1 MRGSKIGR
9 HLPPVGGA
17 YQCGAI
23 ISAWHCK
30 WGSYRGAHA
39 PSTYLS
45 LSSFMG
51 MPQQTNTPPPAST
64 TFTLLPHT
72 LQRYSC
78 PTAVAMHVLLGG
90 FQLLTPGTEAP
101 ERQRRMFNLEALQR
115 LRW

>member
-1 MRGSKIGR
+1 MGGHCPPFPIINWCVGR
-9 HLPPVGGA
+9 TEDSSAQSGGEEKA
-17 YQCGAI
+17 AGQPA
-23 ISAWHCK
+23 
-30 WGSYRGAHA
+30 A

-78 PTAVAMHVLLGG
+78 PTAMAMLVLLVG
-90 FQLLTPGTEAP
+90 FSLLTPGTKAP
-101 ERQRRMFNLEALQR
+101 ERQRRMFNLEAVQVR
-115 LRW
+115 RR

>member
-1 MRGSKIGR
+1 MDRNNFFLALQMGQLSEGSCP
-9 HLPPVGGA
+9 L
-17 YQCGAI
+17 
-23 ISAWHCK
+23 
-30 WGSYRGAHA
+30 
-39 PSTYLS
+39 STYLS

-78 PTAVAMHVLLGG
+78 PTAVAMLVLLVG

-101 ERQRRMFNLEALQR
+101 ERQRWTFNLEALQR
-115 LRW
+115 LRR